1 VDAVGHRIVHG
12 GRFRESV
19 RVTPE
24 VKAEIE
30 RLASFAPEHNCREV
44 EGIEA
49 AEQLFG
55 AEVPHVAVFDTAFH
69 ASMPE
74 EASIYAGP
82 YEWIGQG
89 IRRYGFHGISHQYV
103 ARRAAELL
111 DRPLES
117 LRLVTCHLGNGC
129 SLAAVRD
136 GRSVDTTMG
145 FTPLEGLMMGTR
157 SGSVDPGVLIHLMR
171 HCGHSADDLDRVLNR
186 ESGLKG
192 ISGVSS
198 DMRDIER
205 AMREG
210 NPRARLAFEVFVH
223 RLCAGIGAMT
233 ASAGGVDAIV
243 FTGGIG
249 ENSQAVR
256 SAAVERL
263 AWLGLAIGRN
273 VLVVPTQEEREIARE
288 TAAVLQFR

>member
-1 VDAVGHRIVHG
+1 
-12 GRFRESV
+12 
-19 RVTPE
+19 
-24 VKAEIE
+24 
-30 RLASFAPEHNCREV
+30 
-44 EGIEA
+44 
-49 AEQLFG
+49 
-55 AEVPHVAVFDTAFH
+55 
-69 ASMPE
+69 
-74 EASIYAGP
+74 
-82 YEWIGQG
+82 
-89 IRRYGFHGISHQYV
+89 
-103 ARRAAELL
+103 
-111 DRPLES
+111 
-117 LRLVTCHLGNGC
+117 
-129 SLAAVRD
+129 
-136 GRSVDTTMG
+136 
-145 FTPLEGLMMGTR
+145 
-157 SGSVDPGVLIHLMR
+157 MR